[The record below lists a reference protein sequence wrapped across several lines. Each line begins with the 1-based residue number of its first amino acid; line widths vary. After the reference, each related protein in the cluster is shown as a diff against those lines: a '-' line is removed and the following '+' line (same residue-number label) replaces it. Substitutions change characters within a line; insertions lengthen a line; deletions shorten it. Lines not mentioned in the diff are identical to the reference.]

1 MEFGDTG
8 SETGA
13 GYQSAEEPYVV
24 FFDLETQEKIS
35 AMPGQSREDKFRCC
49 KCRSP
54 AWCACPLGLRW
65 IQTFVDE
72 AIGQSKRHT
81 VWRDELYDEKKPFD
95 VILNIFDK
103 AELICGYNVFAFDFL
118 VLRKHYAGNALRYYS
133 HCSKTVDPFSRL
145 RDVTGVWFK
154 LGALLKENGLETKT
168 ADGLEAI
175 KMWENG
181 ERAKLAEYC
190 MGDTVQTARLVMKRE
205 LTLPLKWSGVSVVMS
220 NRVFRNCLRSSR

>member
-1 MEFGDTG
+1 MLQM
-8 SETGA
+8 SVA
-13 GYQSAEEPYVV
+13 CLVCVPSR
-24 FFDLETQEKIS
+24 L
-35 AMPGQSREDKFRCC
+35 AMDPN
-49 KCRSP
+49 
-54 AWCACPLGLRW
+54 
-65 IQTFVDE
+65 FVDE

-154 LGALLKENGLETKT
+154 LDALLKENGLETKT

-220 NRVFRNCLRSSR
+220 NRVFGIACSSR